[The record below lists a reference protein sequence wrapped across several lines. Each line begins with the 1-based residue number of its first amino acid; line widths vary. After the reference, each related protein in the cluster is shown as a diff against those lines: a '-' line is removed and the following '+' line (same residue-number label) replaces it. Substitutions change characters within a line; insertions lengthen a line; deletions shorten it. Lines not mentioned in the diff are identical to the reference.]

1 MGLTEDQKKM
11 IGETW
16 LLVKT
21 SGTLEDRGREMFLRL
36 FDENPE
42 LLPLFPFAD
51 EDTPEKLRNSDR
63 LRRHGIRVMTTID
76 EAIAGL
82 DDMETVAARL
92 SALGER
98 HAHYEARKAHFQHV
112 GVALIW
118 VLETNLGDRW
128 IPDVKDSWVT
138 LFEVI
143 TEVMG
148 EKLP

>member
-1 MGLTEDQKKM
+1 MQCNFKL
-11 IGETW
+11 
-16 LLVKT
+16 
-21 SGTLEDRGREMFLRL
+21 FLIVCIWFCCRL

-98 HAHYEARKAHFQHV
+98 HAHYEARKAHFQV
-112 GVALIW
+112 W
-118 VLETNLGDRW
+118 S
-128 IPDVKDSWVT
+128 DS
-138 LFEVI
+138 
-143 TEVMG
+143 
-148 EKLP
+148 